1 MRRFLKLAA
10 LLTTGAVTLIGCTY
24 NEMVSPYGELDI
36 IFDIEEVTLNAGET
50 FEIPFTVTGSE
61 GAALDFEPSSDNS
74 KLTCKLG
81 MVDYDNAQGV
91 IRLTAAKSIPTDQEA
106 QVFLKV
112 SDSHQRK
119 LTRFVDVTLIGN
131 GKGSDDSDDGGSE
144 KGDDQ
149 YGDLGIFFDVAS
161 PAISPGQT
169 LGIPFTVT
177 GSEGATL
184 SLEPSVDNSEYTC
197 ALGKVDYV
205 NYQGTINLTAPEVIT
220 EAAEV
225 KVFLS
230 VSDTH
235 KRSLTKSV
243 TVKVNASEPLSVS
256 PLGEPASMA
265 VKAGGSFTLSYK
277 VLNLAPA
284 KITGVPVV
292 EVSSGWTAEV
302 SVSEDILKVKYN
314 APSLIGET
322 LEVRISAVDDHARTV
337 EYSGTLSLVEIT
349 TTAGAAN
356 CHIVKPG
363 GTLTIKAV
371 KGNSTTALEF
381 DNASLVWQ
389 DAVGLVSSVS
399 GNGSEGVVVVKLA
412 AGKEGNAVVAAK
424 NGDKV
429 VWSWHVW
436 VTDYDPEADIFEWTD
451 ANGIT
456 YKYMDRNLGAL
467 SAEKYSKESLG
478 LMYQWGR
485 KDPFPGGD
493 DVESQVQKRIYDIN
507 GNQIYMGTEERPTYN
522 DNTSTNLQL
531 AIEHPDVFYGA
542 PSSSWPVVDWL
553 TNKAALQDN
562 DLWGG
567 KTNAKTIY
575 DPCPEG
581 WWMPA
586 AGDGWGFRSEYKKAG
601 ALNDDGAYDESYPW
615 YQDYDKC
622 IGFRYRTKTGKEYW
636 FPLVGKIDPNQGT
649 LQSVGGSG
657 YYNTRTNSSNT
668 VRYES
673 LAWGNPASEAELNR
687 SHGAAT
693 RCIKE

>member
-1 MRRFLKLAA
+1 MKRVLNFIA
-10 LLTTGAVTLIGCTY
+10 LVVTGAVTLISCTY
-24 NEMVSPYGELDI
+24 NELTNPYGELNI
-36 IFDIEEVTLNAGET
+36 IFDTEKVSLNAGEAI
-50 FEIPFTVTGSE
+50 EVPFTVTGTD

-74 KLTCKLG
+74 KVKCKLSKI
-81 MVDYDNAQGV
+81 DYDNAQGV
-91 IRLTAAKSIPTDQEA
+91 ILVSASKTISSDIEA

-112 SDSHQRK
+112 SDSHHRK
-119 LTRFVDVTLIGN
+119 LTRFVDVSVTGN
-131 GKGSDDSDDGGSE
+131 GGGGSGEEPGGE
-144 KGDDQ
+144 KGDDD
-149 YGDLGIFFDVAS
+149 YGDLGIFFDTSA
-161 PAISPGQT
+161 PAINPGQT
-169 LGIPFTVT
+169 LEIPFTVT

-184 SLEPSVDNSEYTC
+184 DLVPSVDNSDYSC

-205 NYQGTINLTAPEVIT
+205 NYQGTIKLTAPEVIT
-220 EAAEV
+220 EATEV
-225 KVFLS
+225 KVSLTA
-230 VSDTH
+230 SDTH

-243 TVKVNASEPLSVS
+243 SVKVNASEPLTITV
-256 PLGEPASMA
+256 LGEPASMA
-265 VKAGGSFTLSYK
+265 VKAGGSFSLSYK

-284 KITGVPVV
+284 KITGTPTV
-292 EVSSGWTAEV
+292 EVSSGWSTEV
-302 SVSEDILKVKYN
+302 SVSEDIFKVKYN
-314 APSLIGET
+314 APASIGQT
-322 LEVRISAVDDHARTV
+322 LEIKISATDDHNRKV
-337 EYSGTLSLVEIT
+337 EYSGSLSIVEIT

-356 CHIVKPG
+356 CHVVKPG

-381 DNASLVWQ
+381 DNATLVWQ
-389 DAVGLVSSVS
+389 DAIGLVSSVS
-399 GNGSEGVVVVKLA
+399 GNGSEGVVVVRLA
-412 AGKEGNAVVAAK
+412 DGKEGNAVVAARD
-424 NGDKV
+424 GDRI

-493 DVESQVQKRIYDIN
+493 DVESQIQKRIYDIN
-507 GNQIYMGTEERPTYN
+507 GNQIYMKIEERPTYN

-553 TNKAALQDN
+553 TDKAALQNN

-567 KTNAKTIY
+567 KTNAKTVY

-581 WWMPA
+581 WRIPA
-586 AGDGWGFRSEYKKAG
+586 AGNGWGFRTEYKKKG
-601 ALNDDGAYDESYPW
+601 SLNDDGEYDESYPW
-615 YQDYDKC
+615 FQDYDKC
-622 IGFRYRTKTGKEYW
+622 IGFRYKTKAGKEYW
-636 FPLVGKIDPNQGT
+636 FPLVGKLDPNNGT

-657 YYNTRTNSSNT
+657 YYNTCTDNSNT
-668 VRYES
+668 VFYEC
-673 LAWGNPASEAELNR
+673 LAWGNPASESMLNR
-687 SHGAAT
+687 THGAAT